1 MKYEDL
7 ILRIQDSDF
16 SEFAGYY
23 YTTHDYQ
30 EGNEALNA
38 YIKLYKTTPQ
48 LKYFQIECS
57 RDCCIHTLAY
67 IINQVDEN
75 YFIKTY
81 HDMDNV
87 KKSKY
92 WLCFYKGDKKKNG

>member
-38 YIKLYKTTPQ
+38 YIKLYKTT
-48 LKYFQIECS
+48 
-57 RDCCIHTLAY
+57 
-67 IINQVDEN
+67 
-75 YFIKTY
+75 
-81 HDMDNV
+81 
-87 KKSKY
+87 
-92 WLCFYKGDKKKNG
+92 